1 MTSNPETSDCVRM
14 KWDIQRK
21 QREELGT
28 LPEAE
33 RRRVLQERIEADP
46 ILGAFLRRVRS
57 VGTHPSS

>member
-1 MTSNPETSDCVRM
+1 MTSNPKTFDCVRM